1 MSVLLEDEIHIERIL
16 ESEGNQQKFDDK
28 FNRVDMLAENSK
40 GELVIIEV
48 QNNRELD
55 YFHRMLYGT
64 SKAITEY
71 MNQGDPYA
79 KVKKVY
85 SVNIVYFDLGQGDD
99 YVYHGYTEFRGIHTK
114 DVLRLSVQQ
123 QEQFVCHDAGELFP
137 EYYVLRVDEFDKL
150 AKTPL
155 DEWILFLKTGE
166 IAENVTASGLRE
178 ARERL
183 RVDKLSDAEQKEY
196 ERHMEALR
204 YQRSVIQTGWI
215 EGKAEGKAAGKGGRA
230 MKAEILFPEVC
241 NLYGDLQNIYYLK
254 RCCPALEIIETDL
267 HSKPRFL
274 TEDVA
279 LVYMGSTTEQGLRL
293 AADALRPY
301 AADIAARAD
310 AGQLILLTGNA
321 PDVFSAAIESD
332 SADTIE
338 GLGILPGRVR
348 YTMMKRHNSFF
359 LGTFDGMEIVGF
371 KSLFGFH
378 YDAAEAEGW
387 FDTVRGVGRT
397 PESKPEGFRRGGLYA
412 TALIGPL
419 LILNPPLCKWLL
431 RQMGA
436 EDTLAFEDAA
446 FASFNKRVA
455 EFKEPGRGF
464 QYS

>member
-1 MSVLLEDEIHIERIL
+1 MGKSNLVRFDWAAKRLLRNKSNFVVLEGFLSVLLEDEIHIERIL

-183 RVDKLSDAEQKEY
+183 RVDKLSDA
-196 ERHMEALR
+196 A
-204 YQRSVIQTGWI
+204 I
-215 EGKAEGKAAGKGGRA
+215 AEK
-230 MKAEILFPEVC
+230 ITSIF
-241 NLYGDLQNIYYLK
+241 D
-254 RCCPALEIIETDL
+254 
-267 HSKPRFL
+267 
-274 TEDVA
+274 
-279 LVYMGSTTEQGLRL
+279 
-293 AADALRPY
+293 LRPK
-301 AADIAARAD
+301 
-310 AGQLILLTGNA
+310 
-321 PDVFSAAIESD
+321 AIEERLKLRNPIYQETASY
-332 SADTIE
+332 
-338 GLGILPGRVR
+338 GH
-348 YTMMKRHNSFF
+348 M
-359 LGTFDGMEIVGF
+359 
-371 KSLFGFH
+371 
-378 YDAAEAEGW
+378 
-387 FDTVRGVGRT
+387 GRT
-397 PESKPEGFRRGGLYA
+397 PRIVKKVFSSNYWPTIEKEVELFTWEKLDY
-412 TALIGPL
+412 IEK
-419 LILNPPLCKWLL
+419 IK
-431 RQMGA
+431 
-436 EDTLAFEDAA
+436 EAF
-446 FASFNKRVA
+446 K
-455 EFKEPGRGF
+455 
-464 QYS
+464 

>member
-1 MSVLLEDEIHIERIL
+1 MGKSNLVRFDWAAKRLLRNKCNFVVLEGFLSVLLEDEIHIERRL

-71 MNQGDPYA
+71 INQGDPYA

-123 QEQFVCHDAGELFP
+123 QEQFVCHDAGDLFP

-215 EGKAEGKAAGKGGRA
+215 EGKAEGIKEGK
-230 MKAEILFPEVC
+230 
-241 NLYGDLQNIYYLK
+241 
-254 RCCPALEIIETDL
+254 
-267 HSKPRFL
+267 
-274 TEDVA
+274 
-279 LVYMGSTTEQGLRL
+279 
-293 AADALRPY
+293 
-301 AADIAARAD
+301 
-310 AGQLILLTGNA
+310 
-321 PDVFSAAIESD
+321 
-332 SADTIE
+332 IE
-338 GLGILPGRVR
+338 G
-348 YTMMKRHNSFF
+348 MKEGERKGK
-359 LGTFDGMEIVGF
+359 LEVAR
-371 KSLFGFH
+371 SL
-378 YDAAEAEGW
+378 
-387 FDTVRGVGRT
+387 
-397 PESKPEGFRRGGLYA
+397 K
-412 TALIGPL
+412 
-419 LILNPPLCKWLL
+419 
-431 RQMGA
+431 QMGLSVESIA
-436 EDTLAFEDAA
+436 
-446 FASFNKRVA
+446 VA
-455 EFKEPGRGF
+455 TGLSIDDIEYLE
-464 QYS
+464 

>member
-1 MSVLLEDEIHIERIL
+1 MGKSNLVRFDWAAKRLLRNKSNFVVLEGFLSVLLEDEIHIERIL

-48 QNNRELD
+48 QYIRDLV
-55 YFHRMLYGT
+55 YFHRLLYGT

-71 MNQGDPYA
+71 INQGDPYA

-123 QEQFVCHDAGELFP
+123 QEQFVCHDAGDLFP

-155 DEWILFLKTGE
+155 DEWILILKTGE

-215 EGKAEGKAAGKGGRA
+215 EGKAEGKAEGIKEGKAEGRA
-230 MKAEILFPEVC
+230 EGIAEGIKEGKAEGIKE
-241 NLYGDLQNIYYLK
+241 GK
-254 RCCPALEIIETDL
+254 
-267 HSKPRFL
+267 
-274 TEDVA
+274 
-279 LVYMGSTTEQGLRL
+279 
-293 AADALRPY
+293 
-301 AADIAARAD
+301 
-310 AGQLILLTGNA
+310 
-321 PDVFSAAIESD
+321 
-332 SADTIE
+332 IE
-338 GLGILPGRVR
+338 G
-348 YTMMKRHNSFF
+348 MKEGERKGK
-359 LGTFDGMEIVGF
+359 LEVAR
-371 KSLFGFH
+371 SL
-378 YDAAEAEGW
+378 
-387 FDTVRGVGRT
+387 
-397 PESKPEGFRRGGLYA
+397 K
-412 TALIGPL
+412 
-419 LILNPPLCKWLL
+419 
-431 RQMGA
+431 QMGLSVESIA
-436 EDTLAFEDAA
+436 
-446 FASFNKRVA
+446 VA
-455 EFKEPGRGF
+455 TGLSIDDIEYLE
-464 QYS
+464 

>member
-1 MSVLLEDEIHIERIL
+1 MGKSNLVRFDWAAKRLLRNKSNFVVLEGFLSVLLEDEIHIERIL

-71 MNQGDPYA
+71 INQGDPYA

-123 QEQFVCHDAGELFP
+123 QEQFVCHDAGDLFP

-215 EGKAEGKAAGKGGRA
+215 EGKAEGIKEGK
-230 MKAEILFPEVC
+230 
-241 NLYGDLQNIYYLK
+241 
-254 RCCPALEIIETDL
+254 
-267 HSKPRFL
+267 
-274 TEDVA
+274 
-279 LVYMGSTTEQGLRL
+279 
-293 AADALRPY
+293 
-301 AADIAARAD
+301 
-310 AGQLILLTGNA
+310 
-321 PDVFSAAIESD
+321 
-332 SADTIE
+332 IE
-338 GLGILPGRVR
+338 G
-348 YTMMKRHNSFF
+348 MKEGERKGK
-359 LGTFDGMEIVGF
+359 LEVAR
-371 KSLFGFH
+371 SL
-378 YDAAEAEGW
+378 
-387 FDTVRGVGRT
+387 
-397 PESKPEGFRRGGLYA
+397 K
-412 TALIGPL
+412 
-419 LILNPPLCKWLL
+419 
-431 RQMGA
+431 QMGLSVESIA
-436 EDTLAFEDAA
+436 
-446 FASFNKRVA
+446 VA
-455 EFKEPGRGF
+455 TGLSIDDIEYLE
-464 QYS
+464 

>member
-1 MSVLLEDEIHIERIL
+1 MGKSNLVRFDWAAKRLLRNKSNFVVLEGFLSVLLEDKIRIERIL

-71 MNQGDPYA
+71 INQGDPYA
-79 KVKKVY
+79 NVKKVY

-99 YVYHGYTEFRGIHTK
+99 YVYHGHTEFRGVHTK

-123 QEQFVCHDAGELFP
+123 QEQFVCHDAGDLFP

-215 EGKAEGKAAGKGGRA
+215 EGKAEGKVEGRA
-230 MKAEILFPEVC
+230 EGIKE
-241 NLYGDLQNIYYLK
+241 GK
-254 RCCPALEIIETDL
+254 
-267 HSKPRFL
+267 
-274 TEDVA
+274 
-279 LVYMGSTTEQGLRL
+279 
-293 AADALRPY
+293 
-301 AADIAARAD
+301 
-310 AGQLILLTGNA
+310 
-321 PDVFSAAIESD
+321 
-332 SADTIE
+332 IE
-338 GLGILPGRVR
+338 GKIEG
-348 YTMMKRHNSFF
+348 MKEGKVEVAR
-359 LGTFDGMEIVGF
+359 
-371 KSLFGFH
+371 SL
-378 YDAAEAEGW
+378 
-387 FDTVRGVGRT
+387 
-397 PESKPEGFRRGGLYA
+397 K
-412 TALIGPL
+412 
-419 LILNPPLCKWLL
+419 
-431 RQMGA
+431 QMGLSVEKIA
-436 EDTLAFEDAA
+436 IATGLSIDDIEHL
-446 FASFNKRVA
+446 K
-455 EFKEPGRGF
+455 
-464 QYS
+464 